1 MLAAI
6 QQQLTQLGPMQQQ
19 LAHLPEMHEQLQT
32 VTNKVAYL
40 EARDD
45 SDYDD
50 CDVDETELSDVV
62 LQNNAFFIGDEG
74 AQQQETKGR
83 GRRSGA
89 GNAASIL
96 RKSRA

>member
-1 MLAAI
+1 
-6 QQQLTQLGPMQQQ
+6 MQQQ

-50 CDVDETELSDVV
+50 CEVDDEEHNDVV
-62 LQNNAFFIGDEG
+62 LQNNAFYIGEGG
-74 AQQQETKGR
+74 AQPQETKGR
-83 GRRSGA
+83 GRRSAA

-96 RKSRA
+96 RKTRT

>member
-1 MLAAI
+1 MPRLEGR
-6 QQQLTQLGPMQQQ
+6 QS
-19 LAHLPEMHEQLQT
+19 LQT

-50 CDVDETELSDVV
+50 CDVDETELGDVV

-74 AQQQETKGR
+74 AQQQQETKGR

-89 GNAASIL
+89 GNAANIL
-96 RKSRA
+96 RKARA